1 MNNDR
6 KKYYVFGICVTVIVL
21 LSLTAFNFFK
31 EPEVA
36 PVISGGEN
44 ISYTEISE
52 TNSSKTEEQIC
63 QTAVCETYSESLV
76 DINTA
81 GKELLMSLNGVGDTI
96 ADRIIQYRTSG
107 NYFHKTEDIKNV
119 KGIGDSLF
127 EKIKDHIIVYPENL
141 PIKPET
147 KMISEKTVSSVP
159 SLSSKVTSVST
170 SVTTKP
176 KQTTTVSKTET
187 ETETSLEVDF
197 PLDINSCSADELI
210 CIDGIGPIMA
220 ERIINYRIDNGGFYS
235 VEEIMNV
242 KGIGTLTYHKILP
255 YIYADT
261 SRLPAKSETVK
272 ETTTK
277 YTTVKETTSLTTT
290 VSNPINPVN
299 LNKATVSDLMTL
311 PGINQ
316 ELAKNIISF
325 RDNQITYFSDIYE
338 LLYVDG
344 MTKSIFQQIQS
355 YVYV

>member
-21 LSLTAFNFFK
+21 LSLMAFNFLK

-44 ISYTEISE
+44 ISHTEISE
-52 TNSSKTEEQIC
+52 TNSSKTEEQTC

-81 GKELLMSLNGVGDTI
+81 DKEQLMSLNGIGDTI

-107 NYFHKTEDIKNV
+107 NYFYRIEEIKNV

-127 EKIKDHIIVYPENL
+127 EKIKNHIIVYPENL

-147 KMISEKTVSSVP
+147 QLISEKAVSSVC
-159 SLSSKVTSVST
+159 SSASKVTSVSK
-170 SVTTKP
+170 SVTTEP
-176 KQTTTVSKTET
+176 KQITSVT

-197 PLDINSCSADELI
+197 PLDINSCSAEELI
-210 CIDGIGPIMA
+210 CINGIGPIMA

-235 VEEIMNV
+235 AEEIMNV
-242 KGIGTLTYHKILP
+242 KGIGESTFNKILP

-261 SRLPAKSETVK
+261 SRLPAKSETIK

-290 VSNPINPVN
+290 SVIVISPIN
-299 LNKATVSDLMTL
+299 LNKASVSDLMTL
-311 PGINQ
+311 PGINH
-316 ELAKNIISF
+316 ELAQNIISF

-344 MTKSIFQQIQS
+344 MTKSIFQQIQN

>member
-1 MNNDR
+1 MNDDR
-6 KKYYVFGICVTVIVL
+6 KKYYIFGICVTVIVV
-21 LSLTAFNFFK
+21 LSLMAFNLLK

-44 ISYTEISE
+44 ISHTEVSE
-52 TNSSKTEEQIC
+52 MNSSKSEEQTC
-63 QTAVCETYSESLV
+63 NTSVCETYYESLV

-81 GKELLMSLNGVGDTI
+81 DKEQLMSLNGIGDSI

-107 NYFHKTEDIKNV
+107 NYFYKTEDLKNV

-141 PIKPET
+141 PIKSET
-147 KMISEKTVSSVP
+147 QITSEQAASSVSS
-159 SLSSKVTSVST
+159 SSSKASSIST

-176 KQTTTVSKTET
+176 IQTTLV
-187 ETETSLEVDF
+187 TETSLEVEF

-210 CIDGIGPIMA
+210 CIDGIGPIIA
-220 ERIINYRIDNGGFYS
+220 DRIINYRIDNGGFYS

-242 KGIGTLTYHKILP
+242 KGIGTLTFHKISP

-261 SRLPAKSETVK
+261 SRLPPKTETTK

-290 VSNPINPVN
+290 SVTVINPVN
-299 LNKATVSDLMTL
+299 LNKATISDLMTL

-316 ELAKNIISF
+316 ELAQNIISF

-344 MTKSIFQQIQS
+344 ITKSIFQQIQS